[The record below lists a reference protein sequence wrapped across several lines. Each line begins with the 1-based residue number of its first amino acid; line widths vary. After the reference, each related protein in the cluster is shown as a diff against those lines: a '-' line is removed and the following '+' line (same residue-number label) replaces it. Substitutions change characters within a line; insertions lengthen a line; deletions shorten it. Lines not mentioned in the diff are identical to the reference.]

1 MKYLVQISK
10 EEYEIIKLELGDI
23 NVAVTS
29 RQKGA
34 RRKKRYME
42 ESRDAM
48 KLLKQIRNGRYHGVG
63 R

>member
-1 MKYLVQISK
+1 MVQISK

-42 ESRDAM
+42 ENRDAM